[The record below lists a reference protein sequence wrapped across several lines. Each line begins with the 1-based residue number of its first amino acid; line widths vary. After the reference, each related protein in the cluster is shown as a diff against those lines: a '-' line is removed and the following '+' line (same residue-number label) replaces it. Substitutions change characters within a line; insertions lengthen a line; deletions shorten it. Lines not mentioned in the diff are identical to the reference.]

1 MDDLLDMIS
10 ADTSPSEIS
19 DKIKD
24 MLYSKASERVD
35 AFKPVVANSMFA
47 QDEDSSE
54 EETPSEE

>member
-10 ADTSPSEIS
+10 ADTSPSEVS

-24 MLYSKASERVD
+24 MLYSKASKRVD
-35 AFKPVVANSMFA
+35 AFKPVVANSMFV